1 MTTERRHTVP
11 AGDLVLHHYWMSP
24 YAEKIRSILGFKHLS
39 WKSVLIPIVMPKPD
53 LLALTGGYRKT
64 PVLQI
69 GADVFCD
76 TDLIAGVLDV
86 VQPDPPLFP
95 EDTAGLCFALGA
107 WQQQLF
113 ILAVELLGLNGAPVP
128 DNFVE
133 DRAKMFDSG
142 LDVERMIRELP
153 AKRDQMRAKLDL
165 IERQLA
171 DRRLFMLGERPS
183 LADFSL
189 YHPIFALRS
198 LPALHA
204 VLAPFP
210 GVAAWADR
218 VAGFGHGTYEEM
230 SSAAAIELARAA
242 TPQTASATDAGDPNG
257 RRPGERVSV
266 VHADFGRD
274 PVVGEIVAS
283 SVHEIAIRRR
293 DERAGEVI
301 VHLPRERYVVLPA

>member
-1 MTTERRHTVP
+1 VRC
-11 AGDLVLHHYWMSP
+11 
-24 YAEKIRSILGFKHLS
+24 ILGFKHLP

-76 TDLIAGVLDV
+76 TDLIARVLDA

-95 EDTAGLCFALGA
+95 DGTEGLCYALGA

-113 ILAVELLGLNGAPVP
+113 SLAVEMVGLSGAAMPP
-128 DNFVE
+128 NFVE
-133 DRAKMFDSG
+133 DRTKMFDNG
-142 LDVERMIRELP
+142 LDVARMVTELP
-153 AKRDQMRAKLDL
+153 AKRDQLRAKLDIL
-165 IERQLA
+165 ERQLG
-171 DRRLFMLGERPS
+171 DGRSFVLGARAS

-198 LPALHA
+198 LPAMAGALEPFGR
-204 VLAPFP
+204 VL
-210 GVAAWADR
+210 AWADR
-218 VAGFGHGTYEEM
+218 IAGFGHGTWEDL
-230 SSAAAIELARAA
+230 SSAAAVEIARAA
-242 TPQTASATDAGDPNG
+242 TPQTGTSPDPLDPNG
-257 RRPGERVSV
+257 RRPGDQVSV

-274 PVVGEIVAS
+274 PVVGELVAS

>member
-1 MTTERRHTVP
+1 MTTERRHRVP
-11 AGDLVLHHYWMSP
+11 AGDLILHHYWISP
-24 YAEKIRSILGFKHLS
+24 YAEKVRCILGFKGLP

-76 TDLIAGVLDV
+76 TDLIARVLDA

-95 EDTAGLCFALGA
+95 DGTEGLCYALGA

-113 ILAVELLGLNGAPVP
+113 ALAVEMLGLSGAPLP

-133 DRAKMFDSG
+133 DRQKMFDSG
-142 LDVERMIRELP
+142 LDVGRMIQELP
-153 AKRDQMRAKLDL
+153 AKRDQLRAKLDI
-165 IERQLA
+165 IERQLG
-171 DRRLFMLGERPS
+171 DGRRFVLGERPS

-198 LPALHA
+198 LPATTV
-204 VLAPFP
+204 VLEPFS
-210 GVAAWADR
+210 GVRAWADR
-218 VAGFGHGTYEEM
+218 IAGFGHGVYEEM
-230 SSAAAIELARAA
+230 SSAAAVELARAA
-242 TPQTASATDAGDPNG
+242 TPQTASSSDPGDPNS